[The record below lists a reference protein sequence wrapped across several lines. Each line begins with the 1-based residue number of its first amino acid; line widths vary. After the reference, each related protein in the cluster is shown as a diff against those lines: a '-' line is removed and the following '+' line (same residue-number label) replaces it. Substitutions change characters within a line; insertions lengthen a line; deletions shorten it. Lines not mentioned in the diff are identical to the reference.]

1 MATKKKVAEAEAA
14 AEPPQAPPVKATHER
29 VILVYMNKVMA
40 EVGYVQKKDE
50 NKFQKYKYAGEAA
63 LLATLRPSMVKHG
76 LVLFPSVQSVSPID
90 EYGNT
95 HVIVNYTL
103 SHVSGA
109 VWPHG
114 LQMAGCG
121 NDRNSKGG
129 VGDKGVYKAI
139 TGANKYMLFKLFQL
153 ETGDDAE
160 KADKE
165 DNKTQNGDMEEV
177 MAYIRSIHSSASEA
191 DRKSRMELLHHML
204 AQKGFDAVE
213 SHTHVSG
220 NQWAQLLTLVREL
233 KNV

>member
-1 MATKKKVAEAEAA
+1 MATKKKVAEAEAV